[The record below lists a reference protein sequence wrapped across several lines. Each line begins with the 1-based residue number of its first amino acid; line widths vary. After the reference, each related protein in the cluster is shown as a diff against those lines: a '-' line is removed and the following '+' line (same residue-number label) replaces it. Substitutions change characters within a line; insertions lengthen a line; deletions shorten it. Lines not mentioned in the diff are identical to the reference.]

1 MLKAWQAYCSVPI
14 KSFHLELVAAE
25 FLAQSPWRQYN
36 YFWFDWI
43 TRDFFAYLY
52 ARASTSIAVPGLAE
66 WIDLGSD
73 WQSRALTAWTRAA
86 KACDLDQGNFV
97 DAAGEEWQK
106 IFGND
111 IPRRPRWS

>member
-1 MLKAWQAYCSVPI
+1 M
-14 KSFHLELVAAE
+14 
-25 FLAQSPWRQYN
+25 
-36 YFWFDWI
+36 
-43 TRDFFAYLY
+43 T
-52 ARASTSIAVPGLAE
+52 G

-73 WQSRALTAWTRAA
+73 WQSHALTAWSRAV
-86 KACDLDQGNFV
+86 KACDLDQRNFV